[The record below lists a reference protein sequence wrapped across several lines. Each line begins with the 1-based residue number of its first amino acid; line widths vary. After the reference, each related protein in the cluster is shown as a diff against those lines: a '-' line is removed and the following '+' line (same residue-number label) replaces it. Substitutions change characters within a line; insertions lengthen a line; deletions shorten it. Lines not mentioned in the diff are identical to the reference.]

1 MLILFIRQTR
11 DKATT
16 KLYSVSWKND
26 VIYYDKILFFFQTEK
41 WKISAVRARLGSR
54 RVCRVRRDPSMETAV
69 DWWAKFS
76 LVWGWDWDWSCSLQ
90 FQVPEK
96 RARFERTADMLA
108 KSGLL
113 DITMKTAE
121 LIRSNQQAKNDLMK
135 LKVEIDEFVQKVL
148 SNPENQ
154 VNHHWRWKWIAL
166 RQQFNFLI
174 FSKNISTWPGA
185 SFYQILF
192 TWNKFPHRRRF
203 Q

>member
-1 MLILFIRQTR
+1 M
-11 DKATT
+11 
-16 KLYSVSWKND
+16 
-26 VIYYDKILFFFQTEK
+26 
-41 WKISAVRARLGSR
+41 
-54 RVCRVRRDPSMETAV
+54 C
-69 DWWAKFS
+69 
-76 LVWGWDWDWSCSLQ
+76 CLQ

-154 VNHHWRWKWIAL
+154 VNHH
-166 RQQFNFLI
+166 
-174 FSKNISTWPGA
+174 
-185 SFYQILF
+185 
-192 TWNKFPHRRRF
+192 
-203 Q
+203 